1 ASGVPGTHWVT
12 AVERSSAKAAQTSFL
27 VRTDW
32 AQFRFEPRL
41 RGMNPYENVLSP
53 ATVGSI
59 DLHWSYQT
67 DAHIYTSSPTVANG
81 VVYFGSNDGN
91 LYAANAST
99 GAMLWIYRTGS
110 IYGIFTSPAVAKEV
124 VYFGSD
130 DGNLYALNA
139 STGALLWKSETYD
152 YYSSPTVANGVVYFG
167 SYDHNL
173 YALNANTGAVLWKYA
188 TTGYVISSS
197 PAVANG
203 VLYLPSTDSN
213 VYALNASTGVLLW
226 K

>member
-91 LYAANAST
+91 LYAS
-99 GAMLWIYRTGS
+99 
-110 IYGIFTSPAVAKEV
+110 
-124 VYFGSD
+124 
-130 DGNLYALNA
+130 NA
-139 STGALLWKSETYD
+139 STGALLWKSETYY

-167 SYDHNL
+167 SGDHNL
-173 YALNANTGAVLWKYA
+173 YALNARTGAV
-188 TTGYVISSS
+188 
-197 PAVANG
+197 
-203 VLYLPSTDSN
+203 
-213 VYALNASTGVLLW
+213 
-226 K
+226 